1 MQQTAPAT
9 RRAGFDH
16 EAMMYAGPEGF
27 LAGAVPFIREGLEAG
42 EPMLVAVKA
51 DRIAALRGEL
61 GADAD
66 EVTFADMA
74 VMGRNPGRI
83 IPAWR
88 DFVGRHPGAPL
99 MRGIGEPIW
108 AERSAAELVECQLHE
123 SLLNLAFADATGF
136 RLLCPYD
143 VAGLDESVIHA
154 ARCSHPVLVTDGD
167 CHASGDYPE
176 PAELLAGFEAPLP
189 PPATAAQLLG
199 FQRDALDQV
208 RALVERRARD
218 AGLGTERRSD
228 LLLAVNEAAANS
240 VRHGGGNGILRVWR
254 EDGMLVCE
262 IKDRGVVRDPLVGR
276 RRPQPDQSG
285 GWGVWIAHQVCD
297 LVQLRSGPQG
307 TVVRLFMQTA

>member
-1 MQQTAPAT
+1 MQQTAPT
-9 RRAGFDH
+9 TRAGFDH

-51 DRIAALRGEL
+51 DRIAALRGAL

-88 DFVGRHPGAPL
+88 EFVDRHPGAPL
-99 MRGIGEPIW
+99 MRGVGEPIW
-108 AERSAAELVECQLHE
+108 AERSPAELVECQLHE
-123 SLLNLAFADATGF
+123 SLLNLAFADAKGF

-143 VAGLDESVIHA
+143 VAGLGDSVIHA
-154 ARCSHPVLVTDGD
+154 ARCSHPVLVTDGAS
-167 CHASGDYPE
+167 HASSDYPE
-176 PAELLAGFEAPLP
+176 ADALLAGFDSPLAPP
-189 PPATAAQLLG
+189 GAAAQLLG
-199 FQRDALDQV
+199 FQGGELDQV
-208 RALVERRARD
+208 RAVVERSAED
-218 AGLGTERRSD
+218 AGLASGRRSD

-240 VRHGGGNGILRVWR
+240 VRHGGGNGILRVWHD
-254 EDGMLVCE
+254 EDVLVCE
-262 IKDRGVVRDPLVGR
+262 VKDRGVVTDPLIGR
-276 RRPQPDQSG
+276 RRPEPDQSG